1 LSLDQYS
8 NSFANTFTFYGQ
20 MNNSTPQPSNEAS
33 ESEMMQPKT
42 SNGNDALTVAC
53 GAPDLP
59 IFDAA
64 SGNTLHDIYIA
75 ACRKF
80 NDENPIDPFSNKE
93 RPAIYARRDEYAL
106 QAVAGAAT
114 APLLTENKALKARV
128 KDLQKFSNDDAEAIR
143 AFENTVL
150 HRNGEILRQQRK
162 VADLEAVAKQL
173 AD

>member
-1 LSLDQYS
+1 
-8 NSFANTFTFYGQ
+8 
-20 MNNSTPQPSNEAS
+20 
-33 ESEMMQPKT
+33 MMQPKT

-173 AD
+173 ADYVSICVSYDIKLGLPCGEGQRVLAAFNALETETN